1 MPLEYYPPVTNF
13 LNVIAKHAFFVKVWT
28 THNTKKRITYHNEKL
43 KNINRSPF
51 PEKSDN
57 VLRTYFQV
65 FLF

>member
-43 KNINRSPF
+43 KTLIDP
-51 PEKSDN
+51 
-57 VLRTYFQV
+57 LFQKRATM
-65 FLF
+65 F